1 MTSIKESRKSSQ
13 SPRRSRSDGLT
24 MTRGGR
30 KSGKEMHEPNAAST
44 EAQMKRRSNLLAIG
58 VRSGGVWKVG
68 VTGTLK
74 LIRQM
79 ELKRT
84 IDKNPGAQDPDAGI
98 S

>member
-1 MTSIKESRKSSQ
+1 M
-13 SPRRSRSDGLT
+13 
-24 MTRGGR
+24 
-30 KSGKEMHEPNAAST
+30 AARPTARFLLGDVLFGFS
-44 EAQMKRRSNLLAIG
+44 EGLLAIG

-84 IDKNPGAQDPDAGI
+84 IDKNPGAQDPDTGV